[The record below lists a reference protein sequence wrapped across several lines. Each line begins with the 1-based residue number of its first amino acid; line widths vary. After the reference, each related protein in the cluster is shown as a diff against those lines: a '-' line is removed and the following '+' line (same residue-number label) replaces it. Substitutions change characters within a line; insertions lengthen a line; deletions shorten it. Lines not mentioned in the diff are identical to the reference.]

1 MSFPTAQKLKSKTTM
16 SEWFINKVFT
26 VVNSKAGPLV
36 KFFISYIVA
45 YILKLLG
52 LLDITLGKD
61 HIAMIAELIALIFYG
76 IIDFAFN
83 RIDFKYK
90 VELQKA
96 LRVKE
101 DGWIGD
107 VTINAAVI
115 NAKKPTEILP

>member
-16 SEWFINKVFT
+16 NEWFINKVFT
-26 VVNSKAGPLV
+26 IVNSKAGPLV
-36 KFFISYIVA
+36 KLAISYIVA
-45 YILKLLG
+45 YALKLLG
-52 LLDITLGKD
+52 LLDITLGEE
-61 HIAMIAELIALIFYG
+61 HVAMIAELVALVFYG
-76 IIDFAFN
+76 IIDFVFN

-96 LRVKE
+96 LHVKE

-107 VTINAAVI
+107 VTIEAAII